1 MSRTR
6 WRQPSDRWSR
16 HNLSVHEPGQIQTI
30 LLALILMM
38 ILCGVL
44 PLAVFAGWMWSFG
57 GRVKAGGRFPPAD
70 AVRWKSSIVLEGAAA
85 RSRGTLFQTFAV
97 VFGVLTI
104 GLLWSLWRLWVALR

>member
-1 MSRTR
+1 VRLACSG
-6 WRQPSDRWSR
+6 PR
-16 HNLSVHEPGQIQTI
+16 HNLFVHEPAQLQAI

-70 AVRWKSSIVLEGAAA
+70 ALRWKNSTVLEGAAA
-85 RSRGTLFQTFAV
+85 QSRGTLFRTFAAIL
-97 VFGVLTI
+97 GALTI
-104 GLLWSLWRLWVALR
+104 GMLWSLWRLWVVLR